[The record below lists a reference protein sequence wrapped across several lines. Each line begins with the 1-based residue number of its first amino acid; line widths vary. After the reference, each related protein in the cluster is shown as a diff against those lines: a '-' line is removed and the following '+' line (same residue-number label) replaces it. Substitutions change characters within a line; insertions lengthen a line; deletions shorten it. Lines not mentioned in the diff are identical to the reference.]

1 MRVILRE
8 SARFAKLLIWLNIVL
23 RYWKRQGYPYL
34 CDSPF
39 FLFYICNIEFI
50 MMTHLHRFS
59 HSADVKQF
67 TNTIIQ
73 LVRFACWCFA
83 LVAFMFELPKAG
95 ISRFD
100 LSVYASLETIVQS
113 IPNLMFS
120 SWALAI
126 VALEAW
132 VTREGGMRLIIFSTI
147 ALVAVLVTAYGLNII
162 YINYLHPAGI
172 VAADALCD
180 GYKWAYG
187 LVTHFERTSSTV
199 EAKGVNFRSEAGRRS
214 RELLTR

>member
-1 MRVILRE
+1 
-8 SARFAKLLIWLNIVL
+8 
-23 RYWKRQGYPYL
+23 
-34 CDSPF
+34 
-39 FLFYICNIEFI
+39 

-83 LVAFMFELPKAG
+83 LVAFMFVLPKAG
-95 ISRFD
+95 IIRFD

-132 VTREGGMRLIIFSTI
+132 VAREGGMRLIIFSTI

-162 YINYLHPAGI
+162 YINYLHPAGLSRLMPYAMVI
-172 VAADALCD
+172 N
-180 GYKWAYG
+180 G
-187 LVTHFERTSSTV
+187 LMGWLLILSGRQVLLRR
-199 EAKGVNFRSEAGRRS
+199 KG
-214 RELLTR
+214 